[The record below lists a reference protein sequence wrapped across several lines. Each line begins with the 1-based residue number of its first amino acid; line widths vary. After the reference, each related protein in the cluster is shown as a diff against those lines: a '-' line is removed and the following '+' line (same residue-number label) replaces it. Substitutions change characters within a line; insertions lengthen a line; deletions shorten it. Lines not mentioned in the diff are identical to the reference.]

1 MTAKVTAFMKAN
13 PNADFTTMV
22 LMQSFDQVR
31 KENPEKA
38 KVASLALQTFSSGLK
53 RVCAEDTITRISQ
66 LVQLYID

>member
-1 MTAKVTAFMKAN
+1 MTAKVTAFMRAN

-22 LMQSFDQVR
+22 LMQSFDQVH

-38 KVASLALQTFSSGLK
+38 KVATLALQTFSSGLK
-53 RVCAEDTITRISQ
+53 RVCDEGTITRISQ